1 MRWSAGLRGAVMP
14 LQSRLAIPILGKTPK
29 KMTADEAVSEIVSKS
44 DLYVHS
50 MACTP
55 TELLTA
61 ICKRV
66 DAQELNDIRLTHALL
81 GGKAPF
87 TKKQYFGKIRSNCL
101 FICANTRK
109 LVNEG
114 HADYVPVFLS
124 EIPSLFYN
132 KMHPVDVSL
141 ISVSPP
147 DELGYCSMGPSLEL
161 SVAPTVVAKKVIA
174 LVNPKVPRTYGNSLI
189 HQSRID
195 TMVEIDRDI
204 HGLPEEL
211 PISDE
216 EIKIGRHIADN
227 LVDNGATLQLGI
239 GAIPGACLAAMK
251 GHKDLGIHT
260 ELLGDGVMGLVNSGV
275 INNSKKSVLP
285 GKIVTSFAFGTKRLY
300 QFLHENPMM
309 HFDCCSWTNNIDVI
323 RANSKMTCINSG
335 LEIDITGQVAS
346 DSIGKTF
353 YSGFGGQVD
362 FVAAAALTHDGLG
375 KSITALTTRTN
386 TGQSKIVVS
395 LKEGAGVVTSR
406 GHVRYVVTEYGIA
419 NLYGKNVRQR
429 TYALIQIAHPDDR
442 ERLEKESFE
451 RLKCMPSP

>member
-1 MRWSAGLRGAVMP
+1 MRWSTLLRGAVMP
-14 LQSRLAIPILGKTPK
+14 LQSRLAIPILSKTPK
-29 KMTADEAVSEIVSKS
+29 KMTADEAVSEIVSNS
-44 DLYVHS
+44 DLYVHNT
-50 MACTP
+50 ACTP

-66 DAQELNDIRLTHALL
+66 DAQELDDLRLTHALV

-87 TKKQYFGKIRSNCL
+87 TKKQY
-101 FICANTRK
+101 
-109 LVNEG
+109 
-114 HADYVPVFLS
+114 Y
-124 EIPSLFYN
+124 
-132 KMHPVDVSL
+132 
-141 ISVSPP
+141 
-147 DELGYCSMGPSLEL
+147 DELGYCSMGPNLEL
-161 SVAPTVVAKKVIA
+161 SIAPTAVAKKVIA
-174 LVNPKVPRTYGNSLI
+174 LVNPKVPRTHGNSLI

-195 TMVEIDRDI
+195 TMVEVDRDI
-204 HGLPEEL
+204 HGLPEGL

-216 EIKIGRHIADN
+216 EIKIGRHVADN

-239 GAIPGACLAAMK
+239 GAIPDACLAAMK

-260 ELLGDGVMGLVNSGV
+260 ELLGDGVMDLVDRGV

-285 GKIVTSFAFGTKRLY
+285 GKIVTSFAFGTKRFY

-335 LEIDITGQVAS
+335 LEIDITGQVAA

-375 KSITALTTRTN
+375 KSIIALTSRTN
-386 TGQSKIVVS
+386 TGQPKIVVS

-429 TYALIQIAHPDDR
+429 AYALIQIAHPDDR

-451 RLKCMPSP
+451 RLRCMPSP

>member
-1 MRWSAGLRGAVMP
+1 MA
-14 LQSRLAIPILGKTPK
+14 QNEK
-29 KMTADEAVSEIVSKS
+29 ES

-66 DAQELNDIRLTHALL
+66 DAQDALNDIRLTHALL

-87 TKKQYFGKIRSNCL
+87 TKKQYF
-101 FICANTRK
+101 
-109 LVNEG
+109 G

-174 LVNPKVPRTYGNSLI
+174 LINPKVPRTYGNSLI

-239 GAIPGACLAAMK
+239 GAIPDACLAAMK

-300 QFLHENPMM
+300 QFLHENPIMREGLLIFSTD
-309 HFDCCSWTNNIDVI
+309 FDCCSWTNNIDVI

-362 FVAAAALTHDGLG
+362 FVAAAALTHEGLG
-375 KSITALTTRTN
+375 KSIFALTSRN
-386 TGQSKIVVS
+386 KTGQSKIVVS

-419 NLYGKNVRQR
+419 NLYGKNGAGVVTSRGHVRYVVTEYGIANLYGKNVRQR
-429 TYALIQIAHPDDR
+429 AYALIQIAHPDDR